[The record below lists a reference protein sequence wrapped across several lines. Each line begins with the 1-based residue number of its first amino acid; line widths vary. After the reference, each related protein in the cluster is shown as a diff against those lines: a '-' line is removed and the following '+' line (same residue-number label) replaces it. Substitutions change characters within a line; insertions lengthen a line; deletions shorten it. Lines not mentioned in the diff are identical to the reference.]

1 MPTNSRRELLT
12 GIGVGLGGLVATGP
26 ADAAGR
32 GRHIVGTSTPA
43 ARRAAERRANTVHR
57 VFDFDDIGQAVAGRF
72 SEQALD
78 ALRKNPN
85 VRYIERDGTLS
96 AIAQTLPW
104 GVDRVDADAVHANGE
119 TGGDDTD
126 GEGGADVA
134 IIDTGIDAD
143 HPDLLANLGA
153 GRAYVDCSGSSC
165 TEPWDDDNS
174 HGTHCA
180 GIAAAAD
187 NSEGVVGVAPAA
199 TLHALKALDDSGSGY
214 LSDVVAAIEYTADQG
229 WDVGSLSLG
238 TASSY
243 STLRDACQ
251 YAADRGVLLVA
262 AIEYTADQGWDVGS
276 LSLGTASSYST
287 LRDACQYAADR
298 GVLLVA
304 AAGNDGCADCVNY
317 PAAYATVV
325 AVSATESDD
334 TLASFSST
342 GAEIDLAAPG
352 GGIYSTV
359 VDGYATYSGT
369 SMACPHVAGAGA
381 QLMDDGYTSTEARDR
396 LTSTAEDIGLS
407 SDEQGSG
414 LLDVEAAVGGS
425 TDAAPSVSWANPGD
439 GETVSGTVTVRIDAA
454 DSEDSDGSL
463 DVSYTVGSTSRST
476 TYDSTAGYYED
487 SLDTTALSDGDRTLD
502 ATATDSAG
510 NAASAAITVTVD
522 NTEAAPT
529 VDSLA
534 AAEVETADGDAEF
547 DASWDVSDADGDLS
561 SVDLT
566 LIQDADGTTE
576 DTATLGV
583 GGDAAA
589 GTARLVAAGDEG
601 SGNGYTVEATVTDA
615 GGRIGTGSAGVTET
629 EQTNAAPT
637 ASIDGLRDRSNPRWD
652 RFEVDWAA
660 GDADGDL
667 DSVVV
672 EMRDASGRVLDS
684 VTNRVGGGSAAGVD
698 EVRSKRTASAVAVTV
713 TDTDGATDSAS
724 RSV

>member
-104 GVDRVDADAVHANGE
+104 GVDRVDADVVHADGE

-199 TLHALKALDDSGSGY
+199 TLHALKALDDGGSGY
-214 LSDVVAAIEYTADQG
+214 LSDV
-229 WDVGSLSLG
+229 
-238 TASSY
+238 
-243 STLRDACQ
+243 
-251 YAADRGVLLVA
+251 VA

-615 GGRIGTGSAGVTET
+615 GGRTGTGSAGVTET

>member
-1 MPTNSRRELLT
+1 MPTHSRRELLT
-12 GIGVGLGGLVATGP
+12 GIGVGIGGLVATGS
-26 ADAAGR
+26 AGAKQR

-43 ARRAAERRANTVHR
+43 ARRAVERRANTVHR

-85 VRYIERDGTLS
+85 VRYIERDGTIS
-96 AIAQTLPW
+96 AIGQTVPW
-104 GVDRVDADAVHANGE
+104 GVDRVDADAVHADGE

-143 HPDLLANLGA
+143 HPDLQANLGV
-153 GRAYVDCSGSSC
+153 GKAYVDCSGSGC
-165 TEPWDDDNS
+165 TEPWDDDDN

-199 TLHALKALDDSGSGY
+199 TLHALKALDDSGSGS

-229 WDVGSLSLG
+229 WEIASLSLG
-238 TASSY
+238 TS
-243 STLRDACQ
+243 
-251 YAADRGVLLVA
+251 
-262 AIEYTADQGWDVGS
+262 
-276 LSLGTASSYST
+276 SSYST

-304 AAGNDGCADCVNY
+304 AAGNDGCSGCVNY
-317 PAAYATVV
+317 PAAYSTVV
-325 AVSATESDD
+325 AVSSTEPDD
-334 TLASFSST
+334 TVSSFSST
-342 GAEIDLAAPG
+342 GSEIDLAAPG
-352 GGIYSTV
+352 GSIYSTV

-381 QLMDDGYTSTEARDR
+381 QLVDNGYTSTAARDR

-425 TDAAPSVSWANPGD
+425 TDAAPSVSWVTPTD
-439 GETVSGTVTVRIDAA
+439 GETVSGTVTVQLDAS
-454 DSEDSDGSL
+454 DSEDSDDSL
-463 DVSYTVGSTSRST
+463 EVSYTVDSGGVRSTAYNSTS
-476 TYDSTAGYYED
+476 GHYED
-487 SLDTTALSDGDRTLD
+487 SLDTTQFADGDRTLSATVTD
-502 ATATDSAG
+502 AAG
-510 NAASAAITVTVD
+510 NTASAAITVTAD

-547 DASWDVSDADGDLS
+547 DANWDVSDADGDLS

-566 LIQDADGTTE
+566 LVQDADGTTE
-576 DTATLGV
+576 DAVTLGV
-583 GGDAAA
+583 AGDAAA

-615 GGRIGTGSAGVTET
+615 GGRTATGSAGVTET

-660 GDADGDL
+660 SDADGDL

-713 TDTDGATDSAS
+713 TDTDGATDSTS
-724 RSV
+724 RSI

>member
-262 AIEYTADQGWDVGS
+262 A
-276 LSLGTASSYST
+276 
-287 LRDACQYAADR
+287 
-298 GVLLVA
+298 
-304 AAGNDGCADCVNY
+304 AGNDGCADCVNY

-463 DVSYTVGSTSRST
+463 DVSYTVGSASRST